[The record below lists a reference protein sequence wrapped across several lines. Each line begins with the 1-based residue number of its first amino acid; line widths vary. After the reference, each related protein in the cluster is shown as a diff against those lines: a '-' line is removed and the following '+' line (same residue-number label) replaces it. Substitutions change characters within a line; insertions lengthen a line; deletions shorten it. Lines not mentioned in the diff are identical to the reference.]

1 MYFLTVVVFITALC
15 NSPVVTV
22 LCLPV
27 DNCSNSLT
35 VVVVTGLVNAGI

>member
-1 MYFLTVVVFITALC
+1 MYSVTVIVFITELC
-15 NSPVVTV
+15 NSPVVAV

-35 VVVVTGLVNAGI
+35 VVIVTMVNAGV